1 MCFSSPYCYSM
12 EYPVNY
18 ILILYESSFYLQR
31 EIASSVP
38 RSWLLNKKSRRL
50 GCKKNQNKKTKKPN
64 QKNLFFS
71 DIHFL
76 D

>member
-1 MCFSSPYCYSM
+1 MCFLSPYCYSM

-31 EIASSVP
+31 EIATSVP
-38 RSWLLNKKSRRL
+38 RSWLLNKKSGRL
-50 GCKKNQNKKTKKPN
+50 GCNKKKKKNPK